1 VEKGLNCLKL
11 GKASDCDDVS
21 KESIMYSHPVIIIHM
36 KLLFSMICEH
46 GYVPDRF
53 GRGITV
59 PVVKDR
65 LGDLSC
71 ASNFRP
77 ITLSPIISKI
87 FEYCILHKYEHL
99 LQSDDLQLGFKKNSS
114 CSHALFALTATVE
127 HFITHGS
134 NVYMASLDAT
144 KAFDR
149 VHHVKLFQKLIY
161 KGWNYQNSC
170 CLVWKKQSLL

>member
-1 VEKGLNCLKL
+1 
-11 GKASDCDDVS
+11 
-21 KESIMYSHPVIIIHM
+21 
-36 KLLFSMICEH
+36 MICEH
-46 GYVPDRF
+46 GYVPHRF
-53 GRGITV
+53 GTGITV

-71 ASNFRP
+71 ASNYKP
-77 ITLSPIISKI
+77 ITLSPIISKK
-87 FEYCILHKYEHL
+87 FEYCILHKSEHL

-114 CSHALFALTATVE
+114 CPHALFVLTATIE

-134 NVYMASLDAT
+134 KVHASLNAT

-161 KGWNYQNSC
+161 KGFPGGIIKILVDWYGKTFSIVKWNNSYSSSYSIKTGIRQGVI
-170 CLVWKKQSLL
+170 LSPFFI